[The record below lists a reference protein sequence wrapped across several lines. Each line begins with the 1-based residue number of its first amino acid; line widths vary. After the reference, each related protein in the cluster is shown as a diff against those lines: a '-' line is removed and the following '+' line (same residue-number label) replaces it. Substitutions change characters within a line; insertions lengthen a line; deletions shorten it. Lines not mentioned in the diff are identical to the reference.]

1 MRRVL
6 GPVLTTGVALVV
18 AGVVVANPIIA
29 PRADV
34 QIPAVKL
41 SAGNDEAGGMLDP
54 AFLNA
59 IAPGPSESDNPFEVL
74 KQLITSFAFDATS
87 LGKNAIV
94 DAFVAGIA
102 AVSEPELTATSIPYF
117 GPPIYLPP
125 LTESLIPDFD
135 LSALDPALPNL
146 SVALSDLTP
155 LDAASIAPE
164 VQDFVSTL
172 VADAS
177 YVGGGLVAAAFA
189 VGAVVAA
196 EPRLI
201 AKTLE
206 SLVRGDFDGA
216 LKNAVEV
223 VTAPLG
229 PPVMVLDTLLTL
241 VESRLGQLPGI
252 RGGSA
257 VPGPATGSVEVDPS
271 VTETAA
277 ATKPTPG
284 RDNRR
289 NLRDASIVP
298 VATAASARRPSVGRA
313 IAGARGSVIDSAET
327 ASARGPVGTARDAIT
342 AIGEQAGA
350 AVADVADAVDTVA
363 GRARGA
369 RAASAGN

>member
-216 LKNAVEV
+216 LKNAIKV

-298 VATAASARRPSVGRA
+298 VATAASARRPSVGPA

>member
-172 VADAS
+172 VADVS

-252 RGGSA
+252 HGGSA

-277 ATKPTPG
+277 ASKPTPG

-289 NLRDASIVP
+289 TRRAEAIVP
-298 VATAASARRPSVGRA
+298 VATAASARRPSARAA
-313 IAGARGSVIDSAET
+313 IAGARGSVIDSVEA

-350 AVADVADAVDTVA
+350 AVADVADAVDSVA

>member
-41 SAGNDEAGGMLDP
+41 SAGNDETGGMLDP

-59 IAPGPSESDNPFEVL
+59 IAPGPSESDNPFAVL
-74 KQLITSFAFDATS
+74 KQLITSFAVDATS

-94 DAFVAGIA
+94 DAFVAGVA

-117 GPPIYLPP
+117 GPPIDLPP

-155 LDAASIAPE
+155 LDAASIAPG

-216 LKNAVEV
+216 LKNAIKV

-298 VATAASARRPSVGRA
+298 VATASSARRPSVGPA
-313 IAGARGSVIDSAET
+313 SAGARGSVIDSAET
-327 ASARGPVGTARDAIT
+327 ASARGPVGTARDAIA

>member
-41 SAGNDEAGGMLDP
+41 SAGNDETGGMLDP

-59 IAPGPSESDNPFEVL
+59 IAPGPSESDNPFAVL
-74 KQLITSFAFDATS
+74 KQLITSFAVDATS

-94 DAFVAGIA
+94 DAFVAGVA

-117 GPPIYLPP
+117 GPPIDLPP

-135 LSALDPALPNL
+135 LSALDPALPNV
-146 SVALSDLTP
+146 SIALSDLPP
-155 LDAASIAPE
+155 LDAASIAPG
-164 VQDFVSTL
+164 VKDFVSTL

-177 YVGGGLVAAAFA
+177 YVGDGLVAAAFA

-216 LKNAVEV
+216 LKNAIKV

-229 PPVMVLDTLLTL
+229 PPIMVLDTLLTL
-241 VESRLGQLPGI
+241 VESHLGQLPGI

-289 NLRDASIVP
+289 TLRDASIVP
-298 VATAASARRPSVGRA
+298 VATAASARRPSVGAA
-313 IAGARGSVIDSAET
+313 IAGARGSVSDSAET
-327 ASARGPVGTARDAIT
+327 ASARGPVDTARDAIT

-350 AVADVADAVDTVA
+350 AIADVANAVDTVA